1 MILFNFAP
9 GRGCLVLLSWG
20 GIGRRRKGRLGKKQ
34 LQFVKKN
41 IQGLGMGADESSRRD
56 SNMLSPI
63 SLSSA
68 QVQQSQASQPQ
79 PQSQPAAAP
88 STSSASSAS
97 LKPDTVNLSAQA
109 QAAVGHDGDGDG
121 H

>member
-79 PQSQPAAAP
+79 SQPAAAP